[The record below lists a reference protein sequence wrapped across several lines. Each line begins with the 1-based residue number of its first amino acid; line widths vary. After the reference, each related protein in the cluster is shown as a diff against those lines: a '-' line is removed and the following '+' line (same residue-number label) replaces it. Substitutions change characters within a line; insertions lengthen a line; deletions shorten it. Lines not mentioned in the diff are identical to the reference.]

1 VVDGFIGAQGQAAVS
16 AFVESLLPSEQE
28 TELERLVG
36 LGDEESLRAALELQ
50 ADHPEAVVA
59 LAELLAE
66 RGDHDDALQLLER
79 IPESAETRRV
89 AALARTGDDVPD
101 DVEQELAT
109 LIEQVKGDDEARQR
123 VVDLLELLGP
133 DDPRTAEWRRR
144 LTAAL
149 Y

>member
-1 VVDGFIGAQGQAAVS
+1 MT
-16 AFVESLLPSEQE
+16 AFVESLLPSAEDEQ
-28 TELERLVG
+28 LAQLVEA
-36 LGDEESLRAALELQ
+36 GDEDSLRAALEVQ

-66 RGDHDDALQLLER
+66 RGDHDEALQLLAR
-79 IPESAETRRV
+79 IPESPETRRV
-89 AALARTGDDVPD
+89 AALARTGEDVPD
-101 DVEQELAT
+101 DVEQELAQ
-109 LIEQVKGDDEARQR
+109 LITQVKDDDDARQR

-133 DDPRTAEWRRR
+133 DDPRTADWRRK